1 MTHPDDITDW
11 IDGTYFEITDGY
23 VDVITTYVA
32 YSIEGLTADV
42 PMAVAR
48 TIAKYAYLM
57 DDDRPEDLT
66 VIEFENRLRDLVLDE
81 LSMFIK
87 EDKLKSIVYDGVG
100 KRYVCKCI
108 RCLRPMSYG
117 PTQHIAMENAY
128 RSNLFG
134 THLLLKGNLCKMCVQ
149 EVFPRLSK

>member
-23 VDVITTYVA
+23 VDVITTYIA
-32 YSIEGLTADV
+32 YRGLTADV

-57 DDDRPEDLT
+57 GEDLPEDLT

-81 LSMFIK
+81 LSMFIE
-87 EDKLKSIVYDGVG
+87 EDELKSVVYDSVG

-117 PTQHIAMENAY
+117 PTHHIAMENAY

-134 THLLLKGNLCKMCVQ
+134 THLLLKGNLCKVCVQ

>member
-23 VDVITTYVA
+23 VDVITTY
-32 YSIEGLTADV
+32 IEYNIRGLTADV

-57 DDDRPEDLT
+57 DEDLPEDLT
-66 VIEFENRLRDLVLDE
+66 VIEFENRLRDLVLDD
-81 LSMFIK
+81 LSVFTK
-87 EDKLKSIVYDGVG
+87 EDELKSVVYDSVG

-117 PTQHIAMENAY
+117 PTHHIAMENAY
-128 RSNLFG
+128 KSDLFG

-149 EVFPRLSK
+149 EVFPRLK

>member
-11 IDGTYFEITDGY
+11 IDGVYFEITDGY
-23 VDVITTYVA
+23 VDVITTYIA
-32 YSIEGLTADV
+32 YSIGGLTADV

-57 DDDRPEDLT
+57 DEDLPEDLT
-66 VIEFENRLRDLVLDE
+66 VIEFENRLRDLVLDD
-81 LSMFIK
+81 LSVFTK
-87 EDKLKSIVYDGVG
+87 EDELKSVVYDSVG

-117 PTQHIAMENAY
+117 PTHHIAMENAY
-128 RSNLFG
+128 KSDLFG

-149 EVFPRLSK
+149 EVFPRLK